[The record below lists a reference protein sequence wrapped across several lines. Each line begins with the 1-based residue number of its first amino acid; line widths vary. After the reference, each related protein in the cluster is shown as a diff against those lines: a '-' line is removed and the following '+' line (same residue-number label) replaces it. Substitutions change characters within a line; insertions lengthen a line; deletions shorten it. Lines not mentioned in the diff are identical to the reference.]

1 MEYASN
7 VSFMMVQQVTNG
19 IKISVTSNF
28 EGTSYR
34 NYRLYYAFSYQVSI
48 ENQSNETVQ
57 LLERHW
63 KIFDSLNDTEIVEG
77 SGVIGKKPILKPSE
91 IYTYRSNCFLTSPIG
106 AMSGFYNMVNLATTK
121 TFKVFIP
128 TFQLMVSNIHN

>member
-1 MEYASN
+1 ME
-7 VSFMMVQQVTNG
+7 QQVTNG
-19 IKISVTSNF
+19 IKISITSNF

-34 NYRLYYAFSYQVSI
+34 NYRLYYAFSYQVTI

-63 KIFDSLNDTEIVEG
+63 KIFDSLNKTEIIEG

-91 IYTYRSNCFLTSPIG
+91 IYTYTSNCLLTSPIG
-106 AMSGFYNMVNLATTK
+106 AMKGFYNMVNFATTK
-121 TFKVFIP
+121 IFKVYIP
-128 TFQLMVSNIHN
+128 SFQLMVSDIYN

>member
-1 MEYASN
+1 
-7 VSFMMVQQVTNG
+7 MVQQVTNG

-34 NYRLYYAFSYQVSI
+34 NYRLYYGFSYQVTI
-48 ENQSNETVQ
+48 ENQSNDTVQ

-63 KIFDSLNDTEIVEG
+63 KIFDSLNNTEIIEG
-77 SGVIGKKPILKPSE
+77 SGVIGQKPILKPSQ
-91 IYTYRSNCFLTSPIG
+91 IHTYKSNCFLTSPIG
-106 AMSGFYNMVNLATTK
+106 AMSGFYKMVNFTTSK

-128 TFQLMVSNIHN
+128 TFQLMVPNVSN

>member
-1 MEYASN
+1 
-7 VSFMMVQQVTNG
+7 MVQQVTNG

-34 NYRLYYAFSYQVSI
+34 NYRLYYGFSYQVTI
-48 ENQSNETVQ
+48 ENQSNDTVQ

-63 KIFDSLNDTEIVEG
+63 KIFDSLNNTEIIEG
-77 SGVIGKKPILKPSE
+77 SGVIGQKPILKPSQ
-91 IYTYRSNCFLTSPIG
+91 IHTYKSNCFLTSPIG
-106 AMSGFYNMVNLATTK
+106 AMSGFYKMVNFTTSK

-128 TFQLMVSNIHN
+128 TFQLMVPNISN

>member
-1 MEYASN
+1 
-7 VSFMMVQQVTNG
+7 MVQQVTNG
-19 IKISVTSNF
+19 IKISVISNF

-34 NYRLYYAFSYQVSI
+34 NYKLYYAFSYQVTI

-63 KIFDSLNDTEIVEG
+63 KIYDSLNTTEIVEG
-77 SGVIGKKPILKPSE
+77 SGVIGKKPILKPSQTHT
-91 IYTYRSNCFLTSPIG
+91 YTSNCFLTSPIG
-106 AMSGFYNMVNLATTK
+106 SMSGFYNMVNFATTK

-128 TFQLMVSNIHN
+128 TFQLMVPNISN

>member
-1 MEYASN
+1 
-7 VSFMMVQQVTNG
+7 MVQQVTNG
-19 IKISVTSNF
+19 IKISVSSNF

-34 NYRLYYAFSYQVSI
+34 NYRLYYAFSYQVTI

-63 KIFDSLNDTEIVEG
+63 NIYDSLNNTETVEG

-91 IYTYRSNCFLTSPIG
+91 KHTYQSNCFLTSPIG
-106 AMSGFYNMVNLATTK
+106 AMNGFYNMVTFSTSK
-121 TFKVFIP
+121 SFKVHIP
-128 TFQLMVSNIHN
+128 TFQLMVSSIHN

>member
-1 MEYASN
+1 
-7 VSFMMVQQVTNG
+7 MVQQVTNG
-19 IKISVTSNF
+19 IKISVTTNF

-34 NYRLYYAFSYQVSI
+34 NYKLYYAFSYQVTI

-63 KIFDSLNDTEIVEG
+63 KIYDSLNQTEIVEG

-91 IYTYRSNCFLTSPIG
+91 KHTYGSNCFLTSPIG
-106 AMSGFYNMVNLATTK
+106 AMKGYYNMVTFSTSK
-121 TFKVFIP
+121 TFKVHIP